1 MNRNMVKI
9 FNRRRSIME
18 EKKETPV
25 ENQPKQLSY
34 EDLKNIAGQL
44 QQQNMQMRKALSELN
59 YENMFKRLDY
69 LFEVIKV
76 PHMFNDEFVGKCA
89 EEIQSMLTI
98 PEKDKEDNSEE
109 D

>member
-1 MNRNMVKI
+1 
-9 FNRRRSIME
+9 ME
-18 EKKETPV
+18 EKKETPI

-69 LFEVIKV
+69 LFEVVKV
-76 PHMFNDEFVGKCA
+76 PHMFSDEFVSKCT
-89 EEIQSMLTI
+89 EEIQNMLTI

>member
-1 MNRNMVKI
+1 
-9 FNRRRSIME
+9 ME
-18 EKKETPV
+18 EKKETPS

>member
-1 MNRNMVKI
+1 
-9 FNRRRSIME
+9 ME

-76 PHMFNDEFVGKCA
+76 PHMFNDEFVGKSA

>member
-1 MNRNMVKI
+1 
-9 FNRRRSIME
+9 ME

-59 YENMFKRLDY
+59 YENMFKRLNY

>member
-1 MNRNMVKI
+1 
-9 FNRRRSIME
+9 ME
-18 EKKETPV
+18 EKKETSV

>member
-1 MNRNMVKI
+1 
-9 FNRRRSIME
+9 ME
-18 EKKETPV
+18 EKKETPT

-69 LFEVIKV
+69 LFEVVKV

>member
-1 MNRNMVKI
+1 MVKN
-9 FNRRRSIME
+9 FNRRISIME

-76 PHMFNDEFVGKCA
+76 PHMFSDEFVGKCA
-89 EEIQSMLTI
+89 EEIQSMLII

>member
-1 MNRNMVKI
+1 
-9 FNRRRSIME
+9 ME

-76 PHMFNDEFVGKCA
+76 PHMFDDEFVGKCA

>member
-1 MNRNMVKI
+1 
-9 FNRRRSIME
+9 ME

-69 LFEVIKV
+69 LFEIVKV
-76 PHMFNDEFVGKCA
+76 PHMFSDEFVSKCT
-89 EEIQSMLTI
+89 EEIQNMLTI

>member
-1 MNRNMVKI
+1 
-9 FNRRRSIME
+9 ME

-59 YENMFKRLDY
+59 YENKFKRLDY
-69 LFEVIKV
+69 LFEVVKV
-76 PHMFNDEFVGKCA
+76 PHMFSDEFVSKCT
-89 EEIQSMLTI
+89 EEIQNMLTI